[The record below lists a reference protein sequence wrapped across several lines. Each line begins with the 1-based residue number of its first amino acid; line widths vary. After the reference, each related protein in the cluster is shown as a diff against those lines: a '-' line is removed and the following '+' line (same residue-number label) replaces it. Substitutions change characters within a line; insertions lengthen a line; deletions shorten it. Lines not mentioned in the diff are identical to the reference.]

1 MTLFSES
8 LFRASFNFSEI
19 EQTINSSISL
29 AASNP
34 ESLYLF
40 FQRYTYFNGYA
51 SALIARLASSI
62 GISRYSF
69 VEADISTYEE
79 ADRGMQISTQVLAAA
94 ADEGADG
101 VAHRSLAQITLKTIG
116 DYAALSVNERNRYAD
131 QPTWM
136 TQIIE
141 SLIANYQGSP
151 NDVESLV
158 RSMGFHAASEM
169 FGDRENALIDKAIRF
184 DRKGTGFDAYLK
196 KAKPVKIQGHAYHPW
211 CYILIH
217 GSYDKAGV
225 EAEHFEYALQ
235 ALNLSVLYSS
245 ESEEQILEWALAGFA
260 SFIELQQKLFHEI
273 YRECL
278 ERTKSTEPLAA
289 LSVS

>member
-1 MTLFSES
+1 MALFSEN
-8 LFRASFNFSEI
+8 LFRDSFNFPEI
-19 EQTINSSISL
+19 EQTIESSISL
-29 AASNP
+29 AASHP

-40 FQRYTYFNGYA
+40 FQRYTHFNGYA
-51 SALIARLASSI
+51 SALIARLSSSI

-69 VEADISTYEE
+69 VEADIPTYEE

-94 ADEGADG
+94 TDEGADG

-116 DYAALSVNERNRYAD
+116 DYAALSVSERNRFAE

-151 NDVESLV
+151 NNVESLV

-184 DRKGTGFDAYLK
+184 DRKGMGFDAYLK
-196 KAKPVKIQGHAYHPW
+196 KAKPVKIQGHSYHPW

-217 GSYDKAGV
+217 GSYDKVGI

-235 ALNLSVLYSS
+235 ALNLAALYSS
-245 ESEEQILEWALAGFA
+245 ESKEQILEWALAGFS
-260 SFIELQQKLFHEI
+260 SFVELQQRLFHEI

-278 ERTKSTEPLAA
+278 ERARSVEPLALT
-289 LSVS
+289 LS